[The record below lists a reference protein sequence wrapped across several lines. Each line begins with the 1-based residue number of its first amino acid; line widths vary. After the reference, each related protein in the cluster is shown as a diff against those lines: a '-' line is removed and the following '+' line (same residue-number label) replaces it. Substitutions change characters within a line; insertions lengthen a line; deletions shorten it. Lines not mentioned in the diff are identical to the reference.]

1 MQMVVV
7 RLQQPQRNSEPKENH
22 QDGQEDRRN
31 HPAATEQQPEQR
43 LDTPLCH
50 RSSSQTMNADTTAR
64 AAYCEAIT
72 SPEGTL
78 LPTRTTVAAG
88 TNRPAIRTS
97 FMADTC
103 RPRPGARTTIAW
115 GVSTN
120 HVTVCSTR
128 NASATMLITITT
140 GEAAQF
146 RNFWYDASPR
156 PIEKTMIIKNTE
168 NHATKMLLSSRITN
182 KK

>member
-128 NASATMLITITT
+128 NASATMLINHHRGGGPIQELLVRRFATSDRKDHDHQ
-140 GEAAQF
+140 EH
-146 RNFWYDASPR
+146 REPR
-156 PIEKTMIIKNTE
+156 DE
-168 NHATKMLLSSRITN
+168 
-182 KK
+182 